1 MAEETPSQNGE
12 GAAKTAAAGT
22 GQPKSAVPQ
31 IQMIS
36 QYVRDL
42 SFENP
47 GIGRQVKSPK
57 VELSVDLQ
65 ANRGN
70 DPSQYEVVL
79 KLRATATD
87 DAATMFIVELAYAA
101 FVLLRDVPPDY
112 MQQILM
118 IEIPR
123 QIFPFARRIVA
134 DVTRDG
140 GMVPLMLDPVDFAG
154 IYQKK
159 LAESAGQQPKAS

>member
-1 MAEETPSQNGE
+1 MAEKTPGQNGE
-12 GAAKTAAAGT
+12 DAPATAAAEA
-22 GQPKSAVPQ
+22 GQAQTPPPQ

-36 QYVRDL
+36 QYIRDL

-47 GIGRQVKSPK
+47 GIGRQLKSPK

-65 ANRGN
+65 ANRGS
-70 DPSQYEVVL
+70 DPSQYEVVM

-101 FVLLRDVPPDY
+101 FVVLKDIPQDY
-112 MQQILM
+112 LQQILM

-140 GMVPLMLDPVDFAG
+140 GMVPLMLDPVDFNA
-154 IYQKK
+154 IYQRKM
-159 LAESAGQQPKAS
+159 AESAGQAPKMS